1 MEKKHFTQPLS
12 KQEPLWKSPVR
23 PETLQILEASRSVWW
38 ESLTMSIVRWVSS
51 HLPFAGELEAKE
63 EAFPY
68 QTGSLSSLR
77 SQKQTLFFFFFVLLD
92 FCVLMGFI
100 TRWEYVWIL
109 LLNISSVAELSCIS
123 VRPSGFFSGLSSKLS
138 FAMLNSKVYGP
149 LRKLK
154 KVEGCLTW
162 QSSDQSYS
170 HAFVTFEK
178 DLPEEV
184 HLGC

>member
-1 MEKKHFTQPLS
+1 
-12 KQEPLWKSPVR
+12 
-23 PETLQILEASRSVWW
+23 
-38 ESLTMSIVRWVSS
+38 
-51 HLPFAGELEAKE
+51 
-63 EAFPY
+63 
-68 QTGSLSSLR
+68 
-77 SQKQTLFFFFFVLLD
+77 
-92 FCVLMGFI
+92 MGFI

-109 LLNISSVAELSCIS
+109 FLSMSSVAELSCIS
-123 VRPSGFFSGLSSKLS
+123 VRPSGFFSGLPSKFS

-178 DLPEEV
+178 DLPKEV